1 MSDTGKFLVFVVD
14 DDDWYRELLKFNL
27 EDNPDY
33 TVQAYP
39 DATSCL
45 EALHERPQVITLDYR
60 LPDMEGSEALQKIKA
75 FDPDIDVIVVSEQ
88 DSVQTAVELLKL
100 GAYDYIAKS
109 NDIRDRLLNTV
120 KNIRSKASLETR
132 IKSLQQ
138 EVEQKYD
145 FQNSIIGQSPAIKR
159 VFALIEKAIKTNIT
173 VTITG
178 ETGTGKELVAKAI
191 HFNSKRKSQPMVPV
205 NMAAIPK
212 DLMESELFGHEKGA
226 FTGAVNRRIGKFEEA
241 HGGTLFLD
249 EIGEMDVTFQAK
261 LLRALQER
269 EIIRIGSNSIHKIDT
284 RIVVATNR
292 NLVEEVKEGNFR
304 EDLFYRLR
312 GLPIELPPLRERGND
327 ILLLARYFLD
337 MFCKEN
343 DLNPF
348 SLNQEAQK
356 KLLAYAYPGN
366 IRELKSVIEL
376 AAVMAN
382 GEEITAEEITFSSY
396 DPLPDALTEELT
408 LKEYNHRILDIY
420 LKRYEGDKKLVS
432 EKLDIGLATVYRMLK
447 EREEEA

>member
-1 MSDTGKFLVFVVD
+1 MADAGKFLVFVVD

-45 EALHERPQVITLDYR
+45 DALHEGPKVITLDYR

-75 FDPDIDVIVVSEQ
+75 FDPEIDVIVVSEQ
-88 DSVQTAVELLKL
+88 DNVETAVELLKL

-138 EVEQKYD
+138 EVEQRYD
-145 FQNSIIGQSPAIKR
+145 FQSSIIGQSPAIKR

-191 HFNSKRKSQPMVPV
+191 HFNSKRKSQPLVPV

-226 FTGAVNRRIGKFEEA
+226 FTGAVNRRKGKFEEA

-269 EIIRIGSNSIHKIDT
+269 EIIRIGSNTIQKIDT

-312 GLPIELPPLRERGND
+312 GFPIELPPLRERGND

-337 MFCKEN
+337 IFCKEN
-343 DLNPF
+343 DLGTF
-348 SLNQEAQK
+348 TLNQEAQQ

-382 GEEITAEEITFSSY
+382 EQEITPEEITFSSY
-396 DPLPDALTEELT
+396 DPLPDALSEELT

-447 EREEEA
+447 EREEEE